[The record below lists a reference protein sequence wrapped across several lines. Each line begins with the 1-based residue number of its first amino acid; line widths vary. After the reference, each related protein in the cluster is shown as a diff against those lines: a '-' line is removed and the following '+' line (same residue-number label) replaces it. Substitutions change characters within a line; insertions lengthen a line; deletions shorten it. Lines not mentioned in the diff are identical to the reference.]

1 MTLEQQQVRRWMQ
14 IGQQTCPLTP
24 IEPEAKV
31 QDLRLRL
38 ISEELTELAR
48 STGYELEIVNGT
60 ITPFVETSR
69 PVDLIEVSDALA
81 DLMVVVLGTAVA
93 YGIDL
98 EPIFQEVMRSNNTK
112 FVNDLNGN
120 PTAVKNHMGKI
131 LKPATYEPPN
141 LKPII
146 DHQIANPLS

>member
-69 PVDLIEVSDALA
+69 LVDLIEVSDALA

-120 PTAVKNHMGKI
+120 PTVVKNHMGKI

>member
-1 MTLEQQQVRRWMQ
+1 MTLEQQQIRRWMQ
-14 IGQQTCPLTP
+14 IGQQICPLTP

-93 YGIDL
+93 YGVDL

-120 PTAVKNHMGKI
+120 PTVVKNHMGKI

>member
-14 IGQQTCPLTP
+14 IGQQECPRFP
-24 IEPEAKV
+24 VSISSEVRK
-31 QDLRLRL
+31 LRLRL
-38 ISEELTELAR
+38 IEEELSELGVATLYDD
-48 STGYELEIVNGT
+48 ST
-60 ITPFVETSR
+60 
-69 PVDLIEVSDALA
+69 DLIEVADALG

-93 YGIDL
+93 CGIDL
-98 EPIFQEVMRSNNTK
+98 EPIFQEIMRSNNTK

-120 PTAVKNHMGKI
+120 PTVVKNHMGKI